1 MAVHLLV
8 TRIRSER
15 RTPPVKVLVG
25 GWLVERQSVR
35 VVTDGESPG
44 GGRT

>member
-25 GWLVERQSVR
+25 GGWWN
-35 VVTDGESPG
+35 DGA
-44 GGRT
+44 